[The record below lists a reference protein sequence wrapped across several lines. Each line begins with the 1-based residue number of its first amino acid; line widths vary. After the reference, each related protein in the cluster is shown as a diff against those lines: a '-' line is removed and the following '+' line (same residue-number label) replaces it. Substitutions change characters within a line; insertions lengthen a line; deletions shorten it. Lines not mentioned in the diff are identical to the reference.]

1 MNQIANFEAKLRKEI
16 LMKLKQ
22 NGSFDQKLLLS
33 TQILQRL
40 YYFIFTLVVASTVDR
55 ESVSTYILT
64 VLAEDSGLAPLSDR
78 TDVEITVIGE

>member
-1 MNQIANFEAKLRKEI
+1 MAVLTKNCYYSNTPKII
-16 LMKLKQ
+16 L
-22 NGSFDQKLLLS
+22 
-33 TQILQRL
+33 
-40 YYFIFTLVVASTVDR
+40 YCFIFTLVVASTVDR

>member
-1 MNQIANFEAKLRKEI
+1 MKQIANFEAKLRKEI

-40 YYFIFTLVVASTVDR
+40 YYI
-55 ESVSTYILT
+55 ILF
-64 VLAEDSGLAPLSDR
+64 LH
-78 TDVEITVIGE
+78 